1 MTTKTLTEL
10 RTQARAR
17 GIKGYSKISRSELER
32 LLTGSDSRKP
42 PAAAKKP
49 EKPSS
54 AKNISATKSKAAR
67 APAKSA
73 LTRGKKKPVVAR
85 ARTKTPATVPSV
97 PAPQWEWAGD
107 ISRQSAGEEQVE
119 SAKYATSLPGSIAP
133 PAVVAADL
141 GEDIDNLP
149 PVTEATLCL
158 LPQKPGVLHGYWV
171 IPPNTLP
178 NSRSLKLRLGR
189 IVRDA
194 FEIIEE
200 ISLPH
205 ERGHWY
211 FHLDESTDAG
221 AIYLQLGYYEP
232 NGNFVTAT
240 RRGIA
245 RIPSLHASDRTDR
258 LWWVSEKQFRAM
270 YRRAGGI
277 VRAGRLGWA
286 ASISSPGGAIPA
298 PSSERLAWPGNIS
311 SPHK

>member
-10 RTQARAR
+10 RAQARAR
-17 GIKGYSKISRSELER
+17 GLKGYSKISRSELER

-42 PAAAKKP
+42 AAAKKLG
-49 EKPSS
+49 KKTST
-54 AKNISATKSKAAR
+54 KNTSATKSKAAR
-67 APAKSA
+67 TPAKSA
-73 LTRGKKKPVVAR
+73 LTRGEKKPAAVP
-85 ARTKTPATVPSV
+85 PAPV
-97 PAPQWEWAGD
+97 PQWEWASD
-107 ISRQSAGEEQVE
+107 ISRQSAEEEQVE
-119 SAKYATSLPGSIAP
+119 SAKYAPDLPGSVAP
-133 PAVVAADL
+133 PAVAADL

-178 NSRSLKLRLGR
+178 NSQSLKLRLGR

-205 ERGHWY
+205 ARGHWY
-211 FHLDESTDAG
+211 FHLDESADAG

-232 NGNFVTAT
+232 DGSFVTAT

-245 RIPSLHASDRTDR
+245 RIPSLHASERTDR

-270 YRRAGGI
+270 YRRAGGF

-286 ASISSPGGAIPA
+286 ASISSPGGAVPA
-298 PSSERLAWPGNIS
+298 PSSERLAWPGNVS